1 MRYIFLHIILFIVTQ
16 AGSAAGS
23 QEIPPDTLNLK
34 MIEIKA
40 PRANATQASQ
50 RKLDSMSMQA
60 FSQSSLGELLTAGSP
75 IFLKQNGPGGLTTA
89 SFRGTAASHTLVLW
103 NEFPINAPHL
113 GQVDFSG
120 IPVFFMDEVGLLWGS
135 SAAAS
140 RAGGIG
146 GVVSINNHNAFKNG
160 LQGQLTQTAGSYG
173 NLGTY
178 FSLGY
183 GNRKLQLRTRVF
195 RKSGRNDFDYLNTGI
210 IPATRMKQQNAAF
223 LDYGLLQEIN
233 LIGKQSILKVIS
245 WNQWNQRELP
255 PLMTNLE
262 RGGKSREFRNDQ
274 FSRNIVSYD
283 HYFAGGDKLA
293 LKTAF
298 FVEKQHYYLQ
308 TTTADQGE
316 VVSLIDS
323 HNHSES
329 WFNTLHYV
337 HQLDPALQLFAKV
350 HFDHE
355 QVSSDHYDGMKS
367 RHRLT
372 ATAGTEIK
380 ALKRLHTQLS
390 IRADMADGRYT
401 GLSPALEAS
410 YTFLPNKS
418 LEAGISLYQ
427 NLRYPGLNDLYWFPG
442 GNPDLLPEKSLGT
455 DFSLQHQTKNESL
468 KITNKASLYFTNIDN
483 WIQWRP
489 TGYRYWVP
497 ANIAHVYTRGFEWH
511 TALHYKFNKTSWQ
524 FIMNYA
530 YTRTTDESPTAR
542 IENSAGK
549 QLIYIP
555 RHHGNARLDM
565 HWQGYSVSWISIY
578 TGERNTSLNTDT
590 YVAGILPAYKL
601 HNISGSKTFS
611 GQNVRLTIEL
621 RIINIFNT
629 DYQAV
634 LWRAMPGRN
643 FEAVL
648 KITTHES
655 PQ

>member
-1 MRYIFLHIILFIVTQ
+1 MRPIFLHIILFIVTL
-16 AGSAAGS
+16 APTAAGS
-23 QEIPPDTLNLK
+23 QYLPPDTLNLK

-40 PRANATQASQ
+40 TRADETQASQ
-50 RKLDSMSMQA
+50 RKLDSLSLQA

-75 IFLKQNGPGGLTTA
+75 VFLKQNGPGGLTTA

-103 NEFPINAPHL
+103 NEIPINAPHL
-113 GQVDFSG
+113 GQVDFSS
-120 IPVFFMDEVGLLWGS
+120 IPVFFIDEVGLLWGS
-135 SAAAS
+135 SASAS

-146 GVVSINNHNAFKNG
+146 GVVSINNQNGFKNG
-160 LQGQLTQTAGSYG
+160 LHGQLTQSAGSFG
-173 NLGTY
+173 NQGTY
-178 FSLGY
+178 LSLGY

-195 RKSGRNDFDYLNTGI
+195 RKSGRNDFNYLNTGT
-210 IPATRMKQQNAAF
+210 IPTTRMKQQNASF

-233 LIGKQSILKVIS
+233 LMGKQSMLKVIS
-245 WNQWNQRELP
+245 WNQWNEHELP

-262 RGGKSREFRNDQ
+262 RGGDPREFRNDQ

-283 HYFAGGDKLA
+283 HYFTGGGKLA
-293 LKTAF
+293 LKTAL

-308 TTTADQGE
+308 TTTADQNE
-316 VVSLIDS
+316 IVSLIDS

-337 HQLDPALQLFAKV
+337 HQLDAALQLFTKI

-355 QVSSDHYDGMKS
+355 QASSSHYDGLKS
-367 RHRLT
+367 RHRLA
-372 ATAGTEIK
+372 ATAGTEINP
-380 ALKRLHTQLS
+380 LKRLHTQLS

-401 GLSPALEAS
+401 GLSPALEAT

-418 LEAGISLYQ
+418 LEAGLGLYQ

-455 DFSLQHQTKNESL
+455 DFSLQHHVENKSL
-468 KITNKASLYFTNIDN
+468 KITSKASLYLAKIDN

-497 ANIAHVYTRGFEWH
+497 ANIAHVYTRGIEWY
-511 TALHYKFNKTSWQ
+511 TTLHYTFDKLSWQ
-524 FIMNYA
+524 LLINYA

-555 RHHGNARLDM
+555 RHHGNARLNM
-565 HWQGYSVSWISIY
+565 HWQGYSVSWTSIY
-578 TGERNTSLNTDT
+578 TGERNTSLNTDAT
-590 YVAGILPAYKL
+590 VSGILPAYNL
-601 HNISGSKTFS
+601 HNLSGGKIFS
-611 GQNVRLTIEL
+611 GQNVRLSIEL
-621 RIINIFNT
+621 RINNIFNT

-643 FEAVL
+643 YEAVV
-648 KITTHES
+648 KIS
-655 PQ
+655 LL